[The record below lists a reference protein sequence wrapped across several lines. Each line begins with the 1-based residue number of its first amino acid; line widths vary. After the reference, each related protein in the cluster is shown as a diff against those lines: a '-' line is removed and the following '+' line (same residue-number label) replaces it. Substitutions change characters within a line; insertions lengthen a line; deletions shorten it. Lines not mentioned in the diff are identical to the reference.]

1 MSHHNEA
8 NRGFTLVE
16 VLVAVLVFGVGM
28 VMLGSLATLSLN
40 GTASS
45 RYRGMATTFASEK
58 LEDLNRYPTND
69 PQVCVSSGTVGSLT
83 ADSQAASVTC
93 NGITATVDYFDDMA
107 ISDSNGQVCQTVS
120 SLSSGSQVYTATCHK
135 PDGNTST
142 SAPSATANTA
152 DIGALAF
159 HRRWTIEA
167 NQPVVG
173 VKRITVLV
181 TLENGFV
188 NPPIT
193 VQQSMV
199 RP

>member
-1 MSHHNEA
+1 MSHRNEA
-8 NRGFTLVE
+8 NRGFTLIE

-58 LEDLNRYPTND
+58 LEDLNRYPTGD

-83 ADSQAASVTC
+83 SDAQQASLTC
-93 NGITATVDYFDDMA
+93 NGVTATVDYYDDVA
-107 ISDSNGQVCQTVS
+107 IGDGNGQVCETVS
-120 SLSSGSQVYTATCHK
+120 SVVGTSTLKSTCHTPGGMTTTSTTATASVI
-135 PDGNTST
+135 DAGSV
-142 SAPSATANTA
+142 
-152 DIGALAF
+152 AF

-167 NQPVVG
+167 NQPITG

-181 TLENGFV
+181 TLENGYM
-188 NPPIT
+188 NPPIS
-193 VQQSMV
+193 VQESMV